1 MHAQSPA
8 FLPDARFLIV
18 SNRGPVEYLA
28 QPDGSWQYQRGLG
41 GMVTALLTIGSLVE
55 ATWVA
60 LAIGPGDYQAVATLQ
75 RDSRLHP
82 ALEQLQ
88 GVGLRYVA
96 IPAEALHKHYG
107 VMSNR
112 VLWFLQH
119 YLFHQLHPPVSDA
132 ELHDAWSGG
141 YVVANRALASA
152 VLEEMGRSP
161 QRQVVMI
168 HDYFLCLVASMLREQ
183 RPDAL
188 LLHFLHCPWPEIR
201 YWNHLPGSMC
211 QQLFAGLLA
220 NDILGF
226 QTTLDA
232 CNFLLGVPLLLTGAH
247 IDLAGMQASYQ
258 GHTTSVR
265 VYPIGTQP
273 EQDLLEVGD
282 IAAFPELA
290 LLLQARQ
297 RQQRIIMR
305 VDRLDPSKHIV
316 AGFAAYERLLDTHP
330 QLREQVIFVALLVPA
345 REGIGE
351 YRRYREDVQAAVE
364 RINRRYATQT
374 WQPVE
379 VISGNN
385 RARALTAL
393 QAFDVLLVNA
403 AADGM
408 NLVVKEGLAVNTQQ
422 GVVVL
427 SRNAGAYQ
435 QLQHAVL
442 PVAPYSV
449 EETAVALYH
458 ALTMAPADKKRLR
471 EAGLQVIA
479 AGTQQRWLAEQ
490 LADLAQISRGL

>member
-1 MHAQSPA
+1 MHTQSPA
-8 FLPDARFLIV
+8 FLQDARFFIV

-41 GMVTALLTIGSLVE
+41 GMVTALIGIGAQVQ

-60 LAIGPGDYQAVATLQ
+60 LAIGPGDFQAVATLQ
-75 RDSRLHP
+75 HDSRLRP
-82 ALEQLQ
+82 ALEQLH

-96 IPAEALHKHYG
+96 IPAEALRKHYG

-119 YLFHQLHPPVSDA
+119 YLFHQLHPPVSDS
-132 ELHDAWSGG
+132 ELHDAWTEG
-141 YVVANRALASA
+141 YVVANRELARA
-152 VLEEMGRSP
+152 VFEEMGQSS

-168 HDYFLCLVASMLREQ
+168 HDYFLCLVASMLRAQ

-188 LLHFLHCPWPEIR
+188 LLHFLHCPWPEVR
-201 YWNHLPGSMC
+201 YWNRLPGSMC

-232 CNFLLGVPLLLTGAH
+232 CNFLLGVPLLLEGAC
-247 IDLAGMQASYQ
+247 IDLAGMQATYQ

-265 VYPIGTQP
+265 VYPIGTLP
-273 EQDLLEVGD
+273 EQDVQEAGD
-282 IAAFPELA
+282 IASFPELA
-290 LLLQARQ
+290 PLLQAHQ
-297 RQQRIIMR
+297 RQQRVIMR

-316 AGFAAYERLLDTHP
+316 AGFAAYERLLDAHP
-330 QLREQVIFVALLVPA
+330 QLHAQVIFVALLVPA

-364 RINRRYATQT
+364 RLNGRYATPT

-379 VISGNN
+379 VIYGNN

-403 AADGM
+403 VADGM
-408 NLVVKEGLAVNTQQ
+408 NLVVKEGLAVNTRQ

-427 SRNAGAYQ
+427 SRSAGAYQ

-449 EETAVALYH
+449 EETAAALYD

-471 EAGLQVIA
+471 EAGLQVISTA
-479 AGTQQRWLAEQ
+479 TQQRWLAEQ
-490 LADLAQISRGL
+490 LADLVRLSQGL